1 MKKFFAIVLC
11 LVTAVLFV
19 SCEPVPKDDSGEAA
33 KEYVLMAP
41 DGAPAVAIAQILK
54 DGKVGNVNINASIV
68 SGADEIVTNATNGTA
83 DIAVMP
89 VNLAAR
95 VYNLGAKIKFVSV
108 NVSGCLYMVGKTAI
122 TTVNDLV
129 GKVVYNIG
137 RGGTPDL
144 TLKYILT
151 QSGIAFEESET
162 AVEGKVALQ
171 YVAAASELVPLL
183 KTGKAEF
190 GVMGEPAVTN
200 CNAKAGTQTVLDIQA
215 EWKKL
220 TGEDY
225 TQAGLVVADK
235 VAENADFMQ
244 ALIEALENSNAWCKE
259 NAASIK
265 DILSGKGSSLTVD
278 FTAEIIERSNVGYVS
293 AAAARENVEKYLN
306 VIKGF
311 NDKLIGGKL
320 PDDGFY
326 YGI

>member
-1 MKKFFAIVLC
+1 MKKFLAFFLCFAVGSF
-11 LVTAVLFV
+11 LF
-19 SCEPVPKDDSGEAA
+19 SCEKVPDETSAQT
-33 KEYVLMAP
+33 EYVLMAP
-41 DGAPAVAIAQILK
+41 DGAPALAVAGILNE
-54 DGKVGNVNINASIV
+54 GKIGGVKINANIV
-68 SGADEIVTNATNGTA
+68 SGADEIVTNVTNGTA
-83 DIAVMP
+83 DVAVMP

-95 VYNLGAKIKFVSV
+95 VYNLGVKIKFVSV

-122 TTVNDLV
+122 TSLNDLA

-151 QSGIAFEESET
+151 QNGIEFEESET
-162 AVEGKVALQ
+162 AVSGKVALQ

-183 KTGKAEF
+183 KTGKAEY
-190 GVMGEPAVTN
+190 GVLGEPAVTN
-200 CNAKAGTQTVLDIQA
+200 CNEKAETQTVLDIQA

-225 TQAGLVVADK
+225 TQAGLVVSDK
-235 VAENADFMQ
+235 VSADAEFMNALVSTLENGKAWCVENASSI
-244 ALIEALENSNAWCKE
+244 LRILKE
-259 NAASIK
+259 N
-265 DILSGKGSSLTVD
+265 GSSLAIE
-278 FTAEIIERSNVGYVS
+278 FTEDIIERSNVGYVS
-293 AAAARENVEKYLN
+293 ASEARTNVEKYLT
-306 VIKGF
+306 VIKTF